1 MSGGVVRSH
10 RDLALAGEAASL
22 HSFKRLWRHYEAELS
37 NDPAAV
43 MKTVVA
49 DDNVLGVPIFWAVN
63 ADPEALGA
71 EADRTKATI
80 ITGQGRRQHGRRAT
94 GRVPRPVRG
103 RTLRRALR
111 MANARLSRRGS

>member
-22 HSFKRLWRHYEAELS
+22 QSFKRLWRYYEAELS

-63 ADPEALGA
+63 ANLEAFA

-80 ITGQGRRQHGRRAT
+80 ITGQGRRQHGRHAI

-111 MANARLSRRGS
+111 MVNARLSRRGS